1 MSLKSKLSPKYY
13 VPLSKLIGAKY
24 PDELSLSNPN
34 LSITEE
40 DQSSAYEIIAYH
52 GLSSKEL
59 ITKLRKAENGGDTD
73 INELSVYLND
83 QNTLNYDKSIFSDF
97 ILMFL
102 GAFTI
107 LSMILIINNL
117 DIIRPKLRSRFSY
130 L

>member
-13 VPLSKLIGAKY
+13 IPLSKLVGLKY

-34 LSITEE
+34 VSITEE
-40 DQSSAYEIIAYH
+40 DQSSAYEILAYH

-59 ITKLRKAENGGDTD
+59 ITKFKKAQYLGDVD
-73 INELSVYLND
+73 VNELNVYLND

-97 ILMFL
+97 MLMFL

-107 LSMILIINNL
+107 ISIIFIVNNL
-117 DIIRPKLRSRFSY
+117 DKIKPKITSRFIF
-130 L
+130 